1 MRFDADHLR
10 NKALLA
16 LEEVLQE
23 SRYRRPRRSIALR
36 FAMAYLWSVSRGDR
50 RHFDDFWRALGE
62 GHPWSFSTADQALD
76 WIYRGLGCRR
86 DDDLSSRMW
95 RRAQSEF
102 SPRDANGM
110 LLRQPS
116 DES

>member
-1 MRFDADHLR
+1 MRFEPDQLR

-23 SRYRRPRRSIALR
+23 SHYRRPRRSIALR
-36 FAMAYLWSVSRGDR
+36 FAMAYLWSISRGER
-50 RHFDDFWRALGE
+50 RYFDDFWRALVE
-62 GHPWSFSTADQALD
+62 GHPWSFSTADQALG
-76 WIYRGLGCRR
+76 WIYRGLGVRR
-86 DDDLSSRMW
+86 DEDLSTRMW
-95 RRAQSEF
+95 KRAQDEF
-102 SPRDANGM
+102 SPRDRNGM